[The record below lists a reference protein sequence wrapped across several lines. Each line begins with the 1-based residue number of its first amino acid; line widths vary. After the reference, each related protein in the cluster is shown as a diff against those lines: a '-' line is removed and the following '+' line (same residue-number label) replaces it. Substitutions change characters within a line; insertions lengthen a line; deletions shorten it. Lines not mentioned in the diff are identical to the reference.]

1 MAPNR
6 TSAALGC
13 LSSALELLPR
23 FLDIPCESFQS
34 RAEGR
39 PDAWLPLRHPPC
51 EPKKRHAQIEARHD
65 VEGFSVPS
73 NLRNAFAKLLRGRDR
88 KVRRAMHGLDASS
101 DLKTQRGLR
110 LNANKKING
119 LLTSFSPGLRDAHPH
134 RPKAGKAYGH
144 HERQLQACSDSVRS
158 PQPTSLEM

>member
-65 VEGFSVPS
+65 VEDLAFPRTFGMPS
-73 NLRNAFAKLLRGRDR
+73 QNSCEVATEKCDGQCMGWMPA
-88 KVRRAMHGLDASS
+88 V
-101 DLKTQRGLR
+101 T
-110 LNANKKING
+110 
-119 LLTSFSPGLRDAHPH
+119 
-134 RPKAGKAYGH
+134 
-144 HERQLQACSDSVRS
+144 
-158 PQPTSLEM
+158 